1 MSSSRDPIEEWRTVS
16 ERAARATGY
25 RRRPV
30 VVARPAREFG
40 LGAVLLVV
48 AVVAGG
54 LLLRP
59 VAQPSGGPGG
69 AAPVVAS
76 TDDGMFRLTLTT
88 PHSAYEPSDAI
99 EPVATLTY
107 LGRDPSTAISH
118 GDPAIGFAIEEVA
131 GSREMGGFVN
141 DICQSTP
148 LTKDE
153 PISVLFEKRGTT
165 DRGFD
170 ASWYQDPVLR
180 LPIGSWRIR
189 ATLDAFIGSCG
200 GERHQLTV
208 DNVIRVGEAPTA
220 SATPSLTPATA
231 TPSPL
236 PTPTPTLSAEAVAAR
251 DLVRKYVDG
260 LSTEHS
266 EQSWQMLS
274 DWSKRTVGAFATFS
288 DAERRLLAYDSR
300 PPVVVD
306 PTRDPAV
313 LAMAMT
319 GARADDI
326 AANADRDRA
335 WVVVLQRPESAV
347 ATAGDQ
353 SLIVAPVH
361 GVNRIWL
368 DTTHETYGAWPYPDG
383 CPAFAMSVRRCRAVV
398 EQAAEY
404 VAVDAA
410 SASAIWL
417 LVDPGCGGDPTKQLV
432 LCTRTMSFVAGV
444 RFDRAGQEPV
454 RQDIFCGVG
463 PPSLVCSENPSI
475 QAVDMHN
482 GYWDTPCTGEA
493 PSGCASPVVPPT
505 GGAARGARALQ
516 LATVDVPVGDV
527 GHHEVEIGTAV
538 LPGGVLSEGR
548 MSIDQVQQGFLLDPG
563 LVTMVIRSTDPS
575 RPPFQNIHERGVWD
589 QPETV
594 RVLVV
599 FDVMATSPGATIHIT
614 GVEVR

>member
-1 MSSSRDPIEEWRTVS
+1 MSSSPDPIEEWRVVS

-25 RRRPV
+25 RSRPV
-30 VVARPAREFG
+30 VVARPARGFG

-59 VAQPSGGPGG
+59 GSGPGG
-69 AAPVVAS
+69 DAPVVAS

-88 PHSAYEPSDAI
+88 PHSFYEPSDAI
-99 EPVATLTY
+99 EPVTTLTY
-107 LGRDPSTAISH
+107 LGPDPSTGISH
-118 GDPAIGFAIEEVA
+118 GDPAISFAIEEVG
-131 GSREMGGFVN
+131 GSRAMGGLVN

-148 LTKDE
+148 LKKDE
-153 PISVLFEKRGTT
+153 PIRTPFEKGGTT

-180 LPIGSWRIR
+180 LPVGSWRIR

-200 GERHQLTV
+200 GERHKLTV
-208 DNVIRVGEAPTA
+208 ENVIRVGDGPAASPPPSGPAATVSPRLAPT
-220 SATPSLTPATA
+220 PS
-231 TPSPL
+231 
-236 PTPTPTLSAEAVAAR
+236 PTLSAEAVAAR
-251 DLVRKYVDG
+251 ELVRKYVDG
-260 LSTEHS
+260 LMTAHTD
-266 EQSWQMLS
+266 QSWLMLS
-274 DWSKRTVGAFATFS
+274 DWSKRTVGAFVTFS
-288 DAERRLLAYDSR
+288 DAERRLIANDPR

-306 PTRDPAV
+306 PTRDPDMLAAV
-313 LAMAMT
+313 MT
-319 GARADDI
+319 GPRADDI
-326 AANADRDRA
+326 AANADPDRA

-347 ATAGDQ
+347 ATAGNQ
-353 SLIVAPVH
+353 RLIVAPVD

-368 DTTHETYGAWPYPDG
+368 DTTAETYGAWPYPDG

-398 EQAAEY
+398 EQAAED
-404 VAVDAA
+404 ARIDAA
-410 SASAIWL
+410 TASAIWL
-417 LVDPGCGGDPTKQLV
+417 LVEPGCGGDPTKELV
-432 LCTRTMSFVAGV
+432 LCMRSLSFVAGV
-444 RFDRAGQEPV
+444 RFDWPGRDPV
-454 RQDIFCGVG
+454 RRDVFCGFG
-463 PPSLVCSENPSI
+463 PPRLVCSENPGI

-493 PSGCASPVVPPT
+493 PAGCATPVVPPT
-505 GGAARGARALQ
+505 GAAARGARALR

-548 MSIDQVQQGFLLDPG
+548 MSIDQVQDGFLLDPG

-575 RPPFQNIHERGVWD
+575 RPTFQNIHERGVWD

-599 FDVMATSPGATIHIT
+599 FDVTATSAGATIHIT